1 MQCGVLRAHPLL
13 DLPGQSRMVRQ
24 GSLGLRA
31 ELDSGDDVM
40 AHDKRKTGANMNGR
54 IWRTRPMSLIG
65 CADEMNF
72 RAVELRSVVIH
83 HAEYP
88 DSKKN
93 LLPLTTNL
101 HGWLPDQAARVLLE
115 IWARLRVRF

>member
-31 ELDSGDDVM
+31 ELDNGDDVL

-54 IWRTRPMSLIG
+54 IWRTRPVSLIG
-65 CADEMNF
+65 CADGADEMNF
-72 RAVELRSVVIH
+72 RAVELRSVIIH
-83 HAEYP
+83 PAEYP

-101 HGWLPDQAARVLLE
+101 CPAGFQ
-115 IWARLRVRF
+115 IKLREFFVRFGRG